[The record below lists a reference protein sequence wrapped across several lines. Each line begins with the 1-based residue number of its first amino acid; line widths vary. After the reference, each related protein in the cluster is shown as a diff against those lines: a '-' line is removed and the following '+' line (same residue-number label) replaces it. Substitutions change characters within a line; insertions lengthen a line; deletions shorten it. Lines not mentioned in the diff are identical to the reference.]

1 MQYIRIFLSRKVF
14 KKLHFEL
21 ADDVIKQVVN
31 CKPFV
36 IERVL
41 LMLRTKI
48 DNIIWEKHSKQQNEQ
63 PEADQYKHGMCYGG
77 SIGLVCVKFICV
89 LYFHY
94 VVCIYSHQFCYIY
107 LCDPPYQ
114 LKLTNDD

>member
-1 MQYIRIFLSRKVF
+1 MFDQPSAGRPTPDLHYDFVSRKVF

-63 PEADQYKHGMCYGG
+63 PEADQYKHGMC
-77 SIGLVCVKFICV
+77 
-89 LYFHY
+89 
-94 VVCIYSHQFCYIY
+94 
-107 LCDPPYQ
+107 
-114 LKLTNDD
+114 

>member
-1 MQYIRIFLSRKVF
+1 MFDQPSAGRPTLDLQYDQFVSRKVF

-63 PEADQYKHGMCYGG
+63 PEADQYKHGMC
-77 SIGLVCVKFICV
+77 
-89 LYFHY
+89 
-94 VVCIYSHQFCYIY
+94 
-107 LCDPPYQ
+107 
-114 LKLTNDD
+114 

>member
-1 MQYIRIFLSRKVF
+1 MLHRKVF

-21 ADDVIKQVVN
+21 ADDVIRQVVN

-48 DNIIWEKHSKQQNEQ
+48 DTIMWEKHKQQNER
-63 PEADQYKHGMCYGG
+63 PEADQYKQGRL
-77 SIGLVCVKFICV
+77 SVD
-89 LYFHY
+89 
-94 VVCIYSHQFCYIY
+94 SYIPQDLDY
-107 LCDPPYQ
+107 PD
-114 LKLTNDD
+114 